1 MTKVEKFTETIK
13 GIKFTP
19 AQKKIVDKLL
29 RGYEI
34 QVVNPHHM
42 NGGTMMWKSPHSNSL
57 EHAGKV
63 YKAFY
68 NIGWKLRREGRVEL
82 YYMNQFVNQ

>member
-1 MTKVEKFTETIK
+1 MTKVEKFEKLIK

-19 AQKKIVDKLL
+19 AQQKIVDKLL

-42 NGGTMMWKSPHSNSL
+42 NGGTMMWKSPYSSSL
-57 EHAGKV
+57 EWAGKV

-68 NIGWKLRREGRVEL
+68 NVGWKLKKEGRVGE